1 MAPSGAIVTGPWTT
15 DATWCRP
22 GDGAWVAGGTPR
34 RLWRLGPGGRRV
46 ADAVERCEV
55 PPDGHE
61 ALTRRLVAAGA
72 LHPTPRAPQACGAA
86 TVAVVIPTRNPDQQA
101 LATLVGAVRTE
112 LGDTADIVVVD
123 DASNTAVTEP
133 SGARVIR
140 TEINLGPGAARN
152 LGVQH
157 TDADIVVFLDDDV
170 MPEPGWWGALVG
182 HLGDA
187 AVVAV
192 APRVTGPAPER
203 HTPWWARSE
212 QIRSPLDLGWAPAPV
227 FPGGRVPYVPAAA
240 FAVRREAFLA
250 AGGFDPDLRYGEDVD
265 LVWRLASDEVQ
276 VRYEPASVVR
286 HRTRDSVGAWLQ
298 QRFHY
303 GTSAASLALR
313 HPGTVVALR
322 LSRRQAVFTA
332 LALLCRPASLGAAA
346 GVAGWS
352 MRDLARMLR
361 ERDLPDATRW
371 ALVWATDAHV
381 SSVRLAASAV
391 WRTWWPVALVLG
403 AASRATRRPLAA
415 MLVITVASDLRWWRR
430 TPVMNPVQFLAARRL
445 DDVAYGAGVWWG
457 CLRQRSWEPLRLHWT
472 APDRVTQ
479 P

>member
-1 MAPSGAIVTGPWTT
+1 MTGPWTT

-46 ADAVERCEV
+46 ADAVERGEV
-55 PPDGHE
+55 PPAGHE
-61 ALTRRLVAAGA
+61 SLTRRLVAAGA
-72 LHPTPRAPQACGAA
+72 LHPAPQRAQAPHTPGAA

-101 LATLVGAVRTE
+101 LATLVRLVRTD

-123 DASNTAVTEP
+123 DASNTALTEP
-133 SGARVIR
+133 PGARVIR

-152 LGVQH
+152 LGVEH

-170 MPEPGWWGALVG
+170 VPEPGWWDALVG

-192 APRVTGPAPER
+192 APRVMGPAPQR

-227 FPGGRVPYVPAAA
+227 RSRGLVPYVPAAA
-240 FAVRREAFLA
+240 LVVRREAFLA
-250 AGGFDPDLRYGEDVD
+250 VGGFDPALRYGEDVD
-265 LVWRLASDEVQ
+265 LVWRLATDEVQ
-276 VRYEPASVVR
+276 VRYEPASLVR
-286 HRTRDSVGAWLQ
+286 HRTRNSLGAWLR
-298 QRFHY
+298 QRFQY
-303 GTSAASLALR
+303 GTSAAALATR

-322 LSRRQAVFTA
+322 LSRRQVAFTA
-332 LALLCRPASLGAAA
+332 LALLCRPWSLGAAA
-346 GVAGWS
+346 VVSGSSV
-352 MRDLARMLR
+352 RDLARILR
-361 ERDLPDATRW
+361 EADLPDATRW
-371 ALVWATDAHV
+371 AVRWAADAQ
-381 SSVRLAASAV
+381 SASVRLTATAV
-391 WRTWWPVALVLG
+391 WRTWWPAALVVGAMGRVTRRWLGVALLV
-403 AASRATRRPLAA
+403 A
-415 MLVITVASDLRWWRR
+415 MVDDLRWWRR
-430 TPVMNPVQFLAARRL
+430 APVLDPVRFLAARRL

-457 CLRQRSWEPLRLHWT
+457 CLEQRSWEPLRLHWT